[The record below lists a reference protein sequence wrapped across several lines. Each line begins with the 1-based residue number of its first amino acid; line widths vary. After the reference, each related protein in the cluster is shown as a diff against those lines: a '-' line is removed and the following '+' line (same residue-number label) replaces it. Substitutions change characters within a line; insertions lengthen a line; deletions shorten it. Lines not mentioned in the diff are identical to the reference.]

1 MEKHLSVADLDAAD
15 ALAREATAG
24 EWTADDRVRGEDVG
38 TKVLLAR
45 DGSLIAFVYEGDD
58 NASVQRGHGPRM
70 AANAAFIAAARKGWP
85 AALAEVRRLRAERD
99 EQTEAKEAAYQMV
112 GRLHERVFAYFCA
125 ACGVQAYAAID
136 SIDSGTTLTC
146 EACGGKTVVDL
157 DTPERR
163 TARYA
168 PAVAV
173 VEERDRLRADL
184 ANMEAERDAALA
196 AVEEARK
203 ERG

>member
-1 MEKHLSVADLDAAD
+1 MELLLLVSVVQVAPFAAHGSVATVDEQTMEGRMSDTKLPLTGADLDAIVMTATI
-15 ALAREATAG
+15 ATAG
-24 EWTADDRVRGEDVG
+24 PWQERI
-38 TKVLLAR
+38 LA
-45 DGSLIAFVYEGDD
+45 LV
-58 NASVQRGHGPRM
+58 
-70 AANAAFIAAARKGWP
+70 
-85 AALAEVRRLRAERD
+85 AEVRRLRAERD

-112 GRLHERVFAYFCA
+112 GRLRARPLSYLCA
-125 ACGVQAYAAID
+125 ACGRPAHAAID

-146 EACGGKTVVDL
+146 ECGGKTVVDL

-168 PAVAV
+168 PAVAAA
-173 VEERDRLRADL
+173 EERDRLRADL

>member
-1 MEKHLSVADLDAAD
+1 MNSLKPEHQDSLQETKPPLTNADLDAAD

-58 NASVQRGHGPRM
+58 NASVQRGHDPRM
-70 AANAAFIAAARKGWP
+70 AANAAFIAASREGWP
-85 AALAEVRRLRAERD
+85 AALAEVRRLRARPL
-99 EQTEAKEAAYQMV
+99 AY
-112 GRLHERVFAYFCA
+112 LCA
-125 ACGVQAYAAID
+125 ACGAPAYAAID

-146 EACGGKTVVDL
+146 ECGGKTVVDL

-168 PAVAV
+168 PAVAAA
-173 VEERDRLRADL
+173 EERDRLRADL

>member
-1 MEKHLSVADLDAAD
+1 MCAWCCKD
-15 ALAREATAG
+15 
-24 EWTADDRVRGEDVG
+24 
-38 TKVLLAR
+38 AR
-45 DGSLIAFVYEGDD
+45 D
-58 NASVQRGHGPRM
+58 
-70 AANAAFIAAARKGWP
+70 ARDE
-85 AALAEVRRLRAERD
+85 AILERDRLRERSLAYLCAEC
-99 EQTEAKEAAYQMV
+99 
-112 GRLHERVFAYFCA
+112 GRP
-125 ACGVQAYAAID
+125 AYAAID

-146 EACGGKTVVDL
+146 ECGGKTVVDL

-168 PAVAV
+168 PAVAAA
-173 VEERDRLRADL
+173 EERDRLRADL